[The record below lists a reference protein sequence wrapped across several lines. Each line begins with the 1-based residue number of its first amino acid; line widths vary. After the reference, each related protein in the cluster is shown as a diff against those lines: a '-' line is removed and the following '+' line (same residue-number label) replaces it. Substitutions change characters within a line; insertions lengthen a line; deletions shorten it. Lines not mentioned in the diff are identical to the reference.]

1 MPTQYRHTQGS
12 VMYLWKKCSLPERIW
27 VIFFIVLFLLLYF
40 FGSITL
46 LTVATA
52 IMGSICMFLGA
63 KAKIANFLPGAV
75 YTILYSWQ
83 CYLYN
88 HEISLVL
95 NLFFHF
101 PMQFVGWYLWHTHR
115 VHHPSMQEDI
125 LVRQLFPHG
134 GIAVVMGLILVAT
147 LFAFVYLTIGIGAY
161 KLDILVVVFY
171 IAAQFLMVGR
181 FVEAW
186 YTWLCVNVFNIS
198 LWTYTAITIAPSYS
212 LAFMWLIF
220 MGNCA
225 YATYRWTQ
233 IGKRQA
239 ALYAGPYCLLTNK
252 PSFANLT

>member
-1 MPTQYRHTQGS
+1 
-12 VMYLWKKCSLPERIW
+12 MYLWKKCSLPERIW

-198 LWTYTAITIAPSYS
+198 LWIHCHHHRPILQLGFYV
-212 LAFMWLIF
+212 
-220 MGNCA
+220 
-225 YATYRWTQ
+225 
-233 IGKRQA
+233 
-239 ALYAGPYCLLTNK
+239 
-252 PSFANLT
+252 ANLHGQLCVCNLPMDTDWQTPSRTVRRALLPAYKQALLCKLDLNQLSLI